1 MTTSRITEEQR
12 EMSWGSL
19 FIIYK
24 STNKYKSEDSWADWL
39 EIFTLEGHKVC
50 WSPLVLS
57 SWSQTNWKWSNWT
70 IVHISVSQSLFF
82 RSNDNFRLY
91 DSFMKLSQC
100 GKIEI
105 TRQAQSQNW
114 IEAIYSKGRVGYIE
128 GGNILII
135 EFEMFHPWE
144 AAARLLE
151 IKPSIIQQSRG
162 KLD

>member
-1 MTTSRITEEQR
+1 MTTSRITEEKK
-12 EMSWGSL
+12 ELSWGSL

-24 STNKYKSEDSWADWL
+24 STNQYKSEDSWADWFRN
-39 EIFTLEGHKVC
+39 IHSGR
-50 WSPLVLS
+50 SQGRLVS
-57 SWSQTNWKWSNWT
+57 SRSLLLKSDKLKMIKLDNC
-70 IVHISVSQSLFF
+70 ISVSQSLFF

-128 GGNILII
+128 GQHFDNWIWNVSPVGG
-135 EFEMFHPWE
+135 
-144 AAARLLE
+144 RSSLLE